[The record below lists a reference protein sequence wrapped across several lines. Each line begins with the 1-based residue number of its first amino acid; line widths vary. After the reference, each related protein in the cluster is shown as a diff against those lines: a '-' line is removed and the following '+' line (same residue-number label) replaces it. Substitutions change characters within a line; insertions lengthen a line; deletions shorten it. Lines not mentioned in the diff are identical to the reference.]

1 MKPCLI
7 HHPAGIGDIFYLQT
21 VARKYISM
29 GYDVV
34 WPVRDD
40 LLWLSDYIPDINFV
54 SENGPFPLKEQYWK
68 QDVVLVSPQ
77 FAYLGITRP
86 HLWNIGDNMIM
97 SSKYHVL
104 QMNSD
109 SWREGFTFKRNIDKE
124 NDLYYNILG
133 LKDDDKYVYVNSYYN
148 TDNYVTDMFVG
159 KEFKYPIVENEI
171 YEGFTPFDWIKV
183 FQNAQEIHTRPTS
196 VSFIIDVIDT
206 KAEVYY
212 YTFDQENYDQVSY
225 IFRNVKS
232 YA

>member
-148 TDNYVTDMFVG
+148 TDNYATDMFVG

-171 YEGFTPFDWIKV
+171 YEGFTL
-183 FQNAQEIHTRPTS
+183 
-196 VSFIIDVIDT
+196 
-206 KAEVYY
+206 
-212 YTFDQENYDQVSY
+212 
-225 IFRNVKS
+225 
-232 YA
+232 